1 MRLFHWG
8 GAAVAGWLLTTAPAE
23 GQVTRLNLR
32 PDGTQSGSGNYWE
45 QATDVSASDDG
56 RFVAFISTFDDL
68 VADDTN
74 DAADAFLL
82 DRLSGEIRL
91 ITRGYDG
98 APAHTTAP
106 APETVSQLR
115 ISGDGNTLVFVAAF
129 ANLVPGDTNDA
140 NDIFVHDRA
149 SATTTRLSVGA
160 GGQQSSGS
168 WPPHVA
174 SPDVS
179 HDGSVIVYTATSL
192 VLTGLPDYEVGTVLV
207 DRVAG
212 TATTIAFG
220 ATSPYASRA
229 RQVAVSGNG
238 RVIAATSVAAL
249 LPSDTNGT
257 NDVYVFDRDTDTFEQ
272 VSVTSAGLQST
283 AGGVAGSR
291 RPSLSHDGRFVTFES
306 DSATLAPPPGAPGGY
321 FPTQV
326 FLRDRS
332 LGTTIRVSETAAGM
346 GGTTDSTGARIS
358 PDGST
363 VAFLTDAPD
372 SFVPVR
378 YSGRDALVW
387 SRETRT
393 FRTVNIPRNHMPAA
407 SAAVTTVWPTAG
419 DDVLF
424 ASSQANLVDADTN
437 ASPDIF
443 VRSMTQPE
451 PTITAMTPD
460 IGPRDTAM
468 EVVITGTGFVPGAT
482 GVFVSAGGLHPL
494 APTSISAT
502 SLTVTIPGGQG
513 VRTVSVAT
521 PSGIAATTYTS
532 GSCGFTVAPTRLLV
546 PTTGG
551 TYPLAIVPVPG
562 SDADCPWMATT
573 NLPSTIDGTTFLMG
587 TGGATLTLDVPGHPG
602 EHMRDL
608 TVNAAGV
615 RIDITQA
622 GTRGVPVSTTVG
634 ETPVTAT
641 IPVAA
646 GDALVTFR
654 NVTYP
659 HIVALFEGTFDPNTR
674 IPRPAGF
681 RFLPARAFSLNA
693 GILFGSASVCVPF
706 LDTDMGESVVYP
718 DGLRL
723 FRWSPNQYTWTDV
736 TTGVDALARHVCGD
750 TTTLGEFA
758 LAYAETTRYLAEGAT
773 SSFFD
778 TQLALLNPGNADA
791 SAALTFLRNGQ
802 QPPITH
808 LVNLPA
814 RTRTTVDVKDIPGL
828 EAAEF
833 STVVYAD
840 RFLVVDRTMR
850 WDGDGYGAHAE
861 TATAAPSPIWYL
873 AEGATHSG
881 FALFYLLQNP
891 AAWPVDVRVRYLLP
905 SGGPL
910 EKTYTLAPNSRT
922 NIWVNVEHFDGLG
935 QALAS
940 TDVSAVIQSLDGT
953 PIIVERA
960 MYLSNQGRVFNAG
973 HASMGV
979 AAPAKEWF
987 LAEGATGDYFDLFI
1001 LIANPT
1007 DEDAEVQLVY
1017 RLVGGGYYIRHMVA
1031 PANSRSTIWV
1041 DEETIPGV
1049 LGRPLADVAV
1059 STAVASTNDVPII
1072 VERAMW
1078 WPGSAPSWHEA
1089 HNSAGSTATG
1099 TRWAVA
1105 DGEVGGQY
1113 DTDTYLLISN
1123 SSGRETDATV
1133 TLLFEDGSSASRVYR
1148 LPPSS
1153 RTNVP
1158 VRDDFGAE
1166 VMDRRFGALV
1176 ETSDDVPVM
1185 VERAM
1190 YGDSAGVRWAA
1201 GTSTLA
1207 TKLP

>member
-249 LPSDTNGT
+249 LPSDTNDT

-363 VAFLTDAPD
+363 VAFLTDSPD

-718 DGLRL
+718 DGLCL
-723 FRWSPNQYTWTDV
+723 FRWSPNQYTWRDV
-736 TTGVDALARHVCGD
+736 TTGVDAVARHVCGD

-814 RTRTTVDVKDIPGL
+814 RTRTTVDVKNIPGL

-891 AAWPVDVRVRYLLP
+891 AGMAGGHPRPLPAAEWGSARENLYAGAELAHEHLGERRALRWPRPGAGVHRCERRDRVARRHTHHRRA
-905 SGGPL
+905 G
-910 EKTYTLAPNSRT
+910 
-922 NIWVNVEHFDGLG
+922 
-935 QALAS
+935 
-940 TDVSAVIQSLDGT
+940 DVSVEPGTGVQCRAREHGRHGAGEAVVPRGGRR
-953 PIIVERA
+953 RA
-960 MYLSNQGRVFNAG
+960 
-973 HASMGV
+973 
-979 AAPAKEWF
+979 
-987 LAEGATGDYFDLFI
+987 TYFDMFI

-1007 DEDAEVQLVY
+1007 AEDAEVQLVPTCWSA
-1017 RLVGGGYYIRHMVA
+1017 GGTYIRHMVGTGQLA
-1031 PANSRSTIWV
+1031 LDHLGGRGDDSRAY
-1041 DEETIPGV
+1041 
-1049 LGRPLADVAV
+1049 LGRPLADAAV
-1059 STAVASTNDVPII
+1059 STDGGDRPTAS
-1072 VERAMW
+1072 
-1078 WPGSAPSWHEA
+1078 PSSWNARCGGPATDELA
-1089 HNSAGSTATG
+1089 RSTQLGRSTATG
-1099 TRWAVA
+1099 T
-1105 DGEVGGQY
+1105 Q
-1113 DTDTYLLISN
+1113 L
-1123 SSGRETDATV
+1123 GR
-1133 TLLFEDGSSASRVYR
+1133 GRR
-1148 LPPSS
+1148 
-1153 RTNVP
+1153 RGRRP
-1158 VRDDFGAE
+1158 VR
-1166 VMDRRFGALV
+1166 
-1176 ETSDDVPVM
+1176 
-1185 VERAM
+1185 
-1190 YGDSAGVRWAA
+1190 YGY
-1201 GTSTLA
+1201 
-1207 TKLP
+1207 LPADLEQLGP